1 MEVHNFYN
9 SKNVDATVVYS
20 ERHLTKKTNIFLV
33 DVISSPS
40 NYSSQ
45 TMLLEQ
51 GLGAFLLMT
60 IVRRSY
66 D

>member
-1 MEVHNFYN
+1 MPYAQCPMPMPYAPSYLIFLR
-9 SKNVDATVVYS
+9 KA
-20 ERHLTKKTNIFLV
+20 IFLV
-33 DVISSPS
+33 EVISSPS

-45 TMLLEQ
+45 TMLLQQ

-60 IVRRSY
+60 IVRRAY

>member
-9 SKNVDATVVYS
+9 SKTVDATVVYS
-20 ERHLTKKTNIFLV
+20 ERHLTNKTNIFLV

-40 NYSSQ
+40 NYSTQ
-45 TMLLEQ
+45 TMLSQQ
-51 GLGAFLLMT
+51 GLGAFLLRA

>member
-1 MEVHNFYN
+1 MGIHNFDK
-9 SKNVDATVVYS
+9 SKTVDTTVVYS
-20 ERHLTKKTNIFLV
+20 ERYLTNKTNIFLV
-33 DVISSPS
+33 EVISSPS